1 MGKQK
6 EYRVTWRHEVHFM
19 ADSDEEAIELWM
31 NLNLNNLRDEIDDLT
46 VEHAEFV
53 EEKTFECVSDDYR
66 EIERR

>member
-19 ADSDEEAIELWM
+19 ADNDDAAADIWM
-31 NLNLNNLRDEIDDLT
+31 ALDLNNLRNELHESTIEQT
-46 VEHAEFV
+46 EFV

-66 EIERR
+66 DVQ